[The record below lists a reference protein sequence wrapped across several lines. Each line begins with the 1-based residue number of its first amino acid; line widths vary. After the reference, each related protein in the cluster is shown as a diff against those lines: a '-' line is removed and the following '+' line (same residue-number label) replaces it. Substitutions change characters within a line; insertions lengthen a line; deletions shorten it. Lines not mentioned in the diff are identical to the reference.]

1 MTIALSKDFL
11 LAFSN
16 VQKSHQK
23 KVREFFEKFQLH
35 PDSEGINYEPIQ
47 SARDKNFY
55 SVRIDQA
62 YRAVVAKPD
71 PSVYVLM
78 WVDNHDDA
86 YRWAERKRLEVHP
99 ATGAIQVLDL
109 DVVSV
114 SAPAPA
120 AAAPSGTLFASVKNK
135 HLLRLGVPEEL
146 LLAVRSMNSDADLE
160 RAECVPTGSI

>member
-35 PDSEGINYEPIQ
+35 PESDGINYEPIQ

-55 SVRIDQA
+55 SVRTDQS
-62 YRAVVAKPD
+62 YRAVIAKPE
-71 PSVYVLM
+71 PNVYVLM
-78 WVDNHDDA
+78 WVDSHDDA

-99 ATGAIQVLDL
+99 ATGAVQVLD
-109 DVVSV
+109 V
-114 SAPAPA
+114 A
-120 AAAPSGTLFASVKNK
+120 
-135 HLLRLGVPEEL
+135 GVPE
-146 LLAVRSMNSDADLE
+146 
-160 RAECVPTGSI
+160 VP